1 MTTKNFRVRRGLT
14 IAGDTTGTTS
24 LAAANSGGDQN
35 YTLPT
40 ALPTTNGYVLAS
52 QTDGTMSWADN
63 TNTTYTID
71 ASTTLGG
78 ANLNLNGSDS
88 TVDSVT
94 FTGTTGVTVTAP
106 DANTIDIAIGQ
117 PVAPTDTVSFN
128 SLTVT
133 GGYFTTDP
141 GVAVTMNQQN
151 IQIGDSTS
159 ASQGFSISGSIGHG
173 AFLYFDPTTDS
184 FYFDSQAAG
193 NLLTLSPTTA
203 TLIGDLDVKGG
214 DITNSTGALQLT
226 TASNGAITLAP
237 NGTGR
242 ITLGSDIVNIGD
254 GAATSELR
262 AYTNTTLRLSAVETT
277 SGATS
282 YIDIE
287 NGANANIKIAP
298 NGTGDVH
305 IYTDSTRFG
314 DQNAAATL
322 TTYGTGDLILR
333 TNEGS
338 AVEGSITLANG
349 ANGNMTLAPNG
360 SGSVALTLANG
371 GNLTNT
377 RNYVL
382 GTIRDTTTAA
392 AGDIWSYLLGGA
404 LGVRGVSLDN
414 TGDTTKR
421 PGMVLRSYGSTNNR
435 PFILGEFNRGTVAS
449 PLTTN
454 SGNTLLEIDGSGYN
468 GTQWATDAVSVA
480 PIGITFQAAENWT
493 TTANGSRFRVD
504 AQPIGVSP
512 SGLTRSNLINHT
524 SSQAT
529 YRSDNWAFATR
540 EAGPQGG
547 AGQTLVTLA
556 VVGSGSSAENTLN
569 LLKTDATGA
578 NNQGVINFT
587 TQRSTGGTYSPTQ
600 SGDRLGQYK
609 FNGNTSSTTT
619 PAVGA
624 SPALAIGAVAT
635 ENWTVSA
642 QGTKLLIQA
651 VKNGATT
658 QTDIIDHSPTAAVYK
673 SDSFTFATS
682 TGSTILAFDS
692 SGNLTI
698 GGDLRINGN
707 DIKASDGNTA
717 ITMVPITSNNPN
729 TDFSGNI
736 VKGSLRAGTGEANGN
751 IFEFLSG
758 ATPSTGISVDNTDKV
773 ADRTSVVIRNYG
785 GSLTGGLPRANVIM
799 EAARGTAASPTNV
812 GNADNLMEI
821 QANGYTSTGW
831 ATDLSATIPGLIRI
845 RAAEAW
851 NNGLNNTGTTFQVV
865 TNPTATTLS
874 ATSLIATLINNPQS
888 SLIRSDSI
896 SFANKAGNNTFNVS
910 STGQISGYDGAG
922 TNTLFV
928 DSNGDMT
935 LNSSTPSTT
944 GAEFQIP
951 AGTVPT
957 GGGGAFL
964 QVGDVNIA
972 QMASS
977 WQSVYSPG
985 FKYTGLASSS
995 TLTGNGTL
1003 FEISSRWKA
1012 NAGTS
1017 TYDPP
1022 QTDWGIGAFQ
1032 FSADNST
1039 TATSQKPAGQIRVV
1053 ATENWDATHWG
1064 TKITLDANVQGT
1076 GGGKQ
1081 VASLSPET
1089 SSISTD
1095 ALAFNDSSGSPLVG
1109 DKITYN
1115 RVYGSWYQGG
1125 ITPVATT
1132 ATPLPIGSATYSNI
1146 ATVGSTTR
1154 IIPGATGKYILNYGF
1169 NAGQPGGNALSN
1181 IEVSLYKNGTQVTD
1195 TIRNYVLPYDLNAEK
1210 IFITGQWMIDPLNT
1224 TDYYEIYYDW
1234 SIGSITAETLS
1245 ALTTILTPVGI

>member
-71 ASTTLGG
+71 SSTTLGG

-94 FTGTTGVTVTAP
+94 FTGTTGVTVTSPASN
-106 DANTIDIAIGQ
+106 AIDIAIGQ
-117 PVAPTDTVSFN
+117 PVAPTDTVQFQ
-128 SLTVT
+128 SLLVSGGT
-133 GGYFTTDP
+133 GYFTTDP
-141 GVAVTMNQQN
+141 GIAVNLYQSN
-151 IQIGDSTS
+151 ISIGDGS
-159 ASQGFSISGSIGHG
+159 AGQTGFSINGPAGHAG
-173 AFLYFDPTTDS
+173 FLYFDSTTDS

-214 DITNSTGALQLT
+214 DITNSTGALQIT

-305 IYTDSTRFG
+305 IYSDSTRFG

-322 TTYGTGDLILR
+322 TTYGTGDLIIR

-360 SGSVALTLANG
+360 TGSVALTLANG

-392 AGDIWSYLLGGA
+392 AGDIWSYLTGGA
-404 LGVRGVSLDN
+404 LGVRGISLDN

-421 PGMVLRSYGSTNNR
+421 PGMVLRSYGSTNAR

-480 PIGITFQAAENWT
+480 PIGITLQAAENWT
-493 TTANGSRFRVD
+493 TTANGSRLRVD

-512 SGLTRSNLINHT
+512 TGLTRSNLINHT

-547 AGQTLVTLA
+547 AGQTLMTLA
-556 VVGSGSSAENTLN
+556 VVGSGANAENTLN

-578 NNQGVINFT
+578 NNQGVINFAT
-587 TQRSTGGTYSPTQ
+587 YRSTGGTYSPTQ
-600 SGDRLGQYK
+600 SGDKLGQYK
-609 FNGNTSSTTT
+609 FNGNTTTGAS
-619 PAVGA
+619 PVIGA
-624 SPALAIGAVAT
+624 SPAVAIGAVAT
-635 ENWTVSA
+635 QNWTASA
-642 QGTKLLIQA
+642 QGTKLLISA
-651 VKNGATT
+651 VKNGGSSSV
-658 QTDIIDHSPTAAVYK
+658 DIIDHAPTAAVYK
-673 SDSFTFATS
+673 ADSFTFATS
-682 TGSTILAFDS
+682 TGSTIVAFDS

-707 DIKASDGNTA
+707 DIQASDGLTA

-736 VKGSLRAGTGEANGN
+736 VKGAIRTGGGETNGN
-751 IFEFLSG
+751 IYEFIGS
-758 ATPSTGISVDNTDKV
+758 TSPSTGISVDNTDKV
-773 ADRTSVVIRNYG
+773 ADRTSIVLRNYG
-785 GSLTGGLPRANVIM
+785 ASLAGGLPRTNIVS
-799 EAARGTAASPTNV
+799 EVARGTAASPTNI
-812 GNADNLMEI
+812 GLNDNLFEI
-821 QANGYTSTGW
+821 QATGYTSAGW
-831 ATDLSATIPGLIRI
+831 ISDLVNAPPAIARF
-845 RAAEAW
+845 RAAEAFT
-851 NNGLNNTGTTFQVV
+851 NGLNNVGTTFQIVQQ
-865 TNPTATTLS
+865 PTATTLTTGGAS
-874 ATSLIATLINNPQS
+874 LVATFNNNPQ
-888 SLIRSDSI
+888 
-896 SFANKAGNNTFNVS
+896 NTNINS
-910 STGQISGYDGAG
+910 
-922 TNTLFV
+922 NFV
-928 DSNGDMT
+928 NINQGKVT
-935 LNSSTPSTT
+935 
-944 GAEFQIP
+944 A
-951 AGTVPT
+951 T
-957 GGGGAFL
+957 GGSVLSMGGPGTAGGSYL

-972 QMASS
+972 QMSSS
-977 WQSVYSPG
+977 WQSALSPG
-985 FKYTGLASSS
+985 FKYNGLASSVS
-995 TLTGNGTL
+995 GPTTGNGVL
-1003 FEISSRWKA
+1003 FEMSSRWKA
-1012 NAGTS
+1012 AS
-1017 TYDPP
+1017 TDTAFVPP
-1022 QTDWGIGAFQ
+1022 QSGWGLGAFQ
-1032 FSADNST
+1032 FSADAST
-1039 TATSQKPAGQIRVV
+1039 TNTNQQLGGQIRVL
-1053 ATENWDATHWG
+1053 ATENWDATHYG
-1064 TKITLDANVQGT
+1064 TKITLDANKLGSA
-1076 GGGKQ
+1076 GGFQ
-1081 VASLSPET
+1081 VASFSPET

-1115 RVYGSWYQGG
+1115 RVYGQWRY
-1125 ITPVATT
+1125 ATT
-1132 ATPLPIGSATYSNI
+1132 ISGLTANTAYVFPIGTADYNNI
-1146 ATVGSTTR
+1146 ATVGSTSR
-1154 IIPGATGKYILNYGF
+1154 IIPGATGKYTLQFGIQIQNGPNPGADAYIWLRKNGVDVSGSTQVF
-1169 NAGQPGGNALSN
+1169 NLYYETKTFTAGNWMLDSANTSDYWEIAYAVSNPSITFPAYAATAFSPSSSN
-1181 IEVSLYKNGTQVTD
+1181 IVT
-1195 TIRNYVLPYDLNAEK
+1195 T
-1210 IFITGQWMIDPLNT
+1210 
-1224 TDYYEIYYDW
+1224 
-1234 SIGSITAETLS
+1234 
-1245 ALTTILTPVGI
+1245 LTPVGI